1 MSSEQLQAL
10 RNELFSVNCGNEAIA
25 IKALKTRNELFSVNC
40 GNEAIAI
47 KALKTDLIKIIV
59 SLT

>member
-10 RNELFSVNCGNEAIA
+10 
-25 IKALKTRNELFSVNC
+25 RNELFSVNC

>member
-1 MSSEQLQAL
+1 MKTGGLLKVKIVKVCSLQETSSGQLQAL
-10 RNELFSVNCGNEAIA
+10 R
-25 IKALKTRNELFSVNC
+25 KELFSVNC